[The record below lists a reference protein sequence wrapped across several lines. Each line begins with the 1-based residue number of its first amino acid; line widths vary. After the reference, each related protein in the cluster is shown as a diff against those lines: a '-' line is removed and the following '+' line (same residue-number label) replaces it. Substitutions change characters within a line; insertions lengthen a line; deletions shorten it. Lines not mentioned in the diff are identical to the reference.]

1 MTNPAATST
10 VVPARARHTVPDEP
24 RRTTVAAS
32 ARSLAPDLA
41 RGALL
46 LFIALANVWGY
57 LHGRELSAL
66 GDRPLDAT
74 GVDRLVDGLTTLLVD
89 DRSRPMFAIL
99 YGFGIATMA
108 TRLAARG
115 RDARGVRKVLAR
127 RSVGL
132 IVLGLVHAA
141 LLFPY
146 DILAPYGVTGL
157 LALALVNRSRAALLR
172 WFWGS
177 LALMLAV
184 FVPVVYGWVT
194 FGGGAGEPSAD
205 YVTSAVERVGNAAM
219 QSAMS
224 GLLLLFVPQVV
235 TGILLARSGWLTD
248 PARHRA
254 RLGRTALVTGLVV
267 LVVNVPHALAVAQ
280 VWQPQGKVG
289 PTLMLVHEVSGM
301 AGGFAYVCLF
311 GWFAAAWADRRRGR
325 TVQAVAAVG
334 QRSLTSYLLQSVMFA
349 PLLSAW
355 GLGWG
360 AHLGTAQAAALAVG
374 VWLVT
379 VAVAVALSRAGRT
392 GPFEALLRRWT
403 YAPRPR

>member
-1 MTNPAATST
+1 MTNLAVTST
-10 VVPARARHTVPDEP
+10 VTPARARHAVLDEP
-24 RRTTVAAS
+24 RHAPTAAP

-46 LFIALANVWGY
+46 LFIALSNVWGY
-57 LHGRELSAL
+57 LHGRALSEL
-66 GDRPLDAT
+66 GDRPLDAS
-74 GVDRLVDGLTTLLVD
+74 GLDRLVDGLTTLLVD

-115 RDARGVRKVLAR
+115 RDERGVRRVLAR

-132 IVLGLVHAA
+132 IVLGLVHAL
-141 LLFPY
+141 LLFPF
-146 DILAPYGVTGL
+146 DILTPYGVTGL

-184 FVPVVYGWVT
+184 FLPVTYGWFA
-194 FGGGAGEPSAD
+194 FGGEGDFSTD
-205 YVTSAVERVGNAAM
+205 YLTSAVERVVNAA
-219 QSAMS
+219 AT
-224 GLLLLFVPQVV
+224 GVLAGVVLLFVPQVV
-235 TGILLARSGWLTD
+235 AGILLARSGWLTD
-248 PARHRA
+248 PARYRA

-267 LVVNVPHALAVAQ
+267 LVAGVPHALTVAQ
-280 VWQPQGKVG
+280 VWEPGFHTG
-289 PTLMLVHEVSGM
+289 RTAMLVHEVAGL

-311 GWFAAAWADRRRGR
+311 GWLAAVWADRRRGP
-325 TVQAVAAVG
+325 AVHAVVAVG

-403 YAPRPR
+403 YARDPR

>member
-1 MTNPAATST
+1 M
-10 VVPARARHTVPDEP
+10 
-24 RRTTVAAS
+24 
-32 ARSLAPDLA
+32 
-41 RGALL
+41 
-46 LFIALANVWGY
+46 WGY
-57 LHGRELSAL
+57 LHGRELTAL

-74 GVDRLVDGLTTLLVD
+74 AVDRLVDGLTTLLVD

-115 RDARGVRKVLAR
+115 RDARGVRRVLAR

-132 IVLGLVHAA
+132 VVLGLVHAA

-157 LALALVNRSRAALLR
+157 LALALVNRSRGALLR
-172 WFWGS
+172 WFAGS
-177 LALMLAV
+177 LALMTVV
-184 FVPVVYGWVT
+184 FVPVVYGWVS
-194 FGGGAGEPSAD
+194 FGGGTGEPSAD
-205 YVTSAVERVGNAAM
+205 YVTSAVERVTSGAT
-219 QSAMS
+219 QSLMS

-254 RLGRTALVTGLVV
+254 RLGRTALVVGLGV

-280 VWQPQGKVG
+280 AWQPRGPVG
-289 PTLMLVHEVSGM
+289 PTLMLVHELSGM

-311 GWFAAAWADRRRGR
+311 GWFAAAWADRRRSR
-325 TVQAVAAVG
+325 VVHAVAAVG

-379 VAVAVALSRAGRT
+379 VVVAVALSRAGRT

-403 YAPRPR
+403 YGGRPR

>member
-1 MTNPAATST
+1 MTSSAVTST
-10 VVPARARHTVPDEP
+10 VTPAPARHAAPDDP
-24 RRTTVAAS
+24 RSTPVAAP

-46 LFIALANVWGY
+46 LFIALSNVWGY
-57 LHGRELSAL
+57 LHGRELSEL
-66 GDRPLDAT
+66 GERPVDAT
-74 GVDRLVDGLTTLLVD
+74 GIDHLVDGLTTLLVD

-99 YGFGIATMA
+99 YGFGIATIA
-108 TRLAARG
+108 SRLAARG
-115 RDARGVRKVLAR
+115 QDERGVRRVLRR

-132 IVLGLVHAA
+132 IVLGLLHAL

-146 DILAPYGVTGL
+146 DILTAYGVTGL
-157 LALALVNRSRAALLR
+157 IALALVNRSRVVLLR

-184 FVPVVYGWVT
+184 FVPVVYGWFA
-194 FGGGAGEPSAD
+194 FGGEGDFSTD
-205 YVTSAVERVGNAAM
+205 YLTSAVERVVNGAATGVL
-219 QSAMS
+219 A
-224 GLLLLFVPQVV
+224 GVVLLFVPQVV

-248 PARHRA
+248 PTRHRA

-267 LVVNVPHALAVAQ
+267 LVAGAPHALSVAQ
-280 VWQPQGKVG
+280 VWEPGFYAG
-289 PTLMLVHEVSGM
+289 RTAMLVHEVAGM

-311 GWFAAAWADRRRGR
+311 GWLAAVWADRRRGPA
-325 TVQAVAAVG
+325 VQAVAAVG
-334 QRSLTSYLLQSVMFA
+334 ERSLTSYLLQSVMFA

-355 GLGWG
+355 GLGLG

-379 VAVAVALSRAGRT
+379 VAVAVALSAAGRT
-392 GPFEALLRRWT
+392 GPFEVLLRRWAYGGRT
-403 YAPRPR
+403 G

>member
-1 MTNPAATST
+1 MTDDAATST
-10 VVPARARHTVPDEP
+10 VAPSRARHAVLDEP
-24 RRTTVAAS
+24 RPSTAAPV
-32 ARSLAPDLA
+32 RSLAPDLA

-46 LFIALANVWGY
+46 LFIALANVWSY
-57 LHGRELSAL
+57 LHGRELAAI

-108 TRLAARG
+108 TRLTARG
-115 RDARGVRKVLAR
+115 NDARGVRRVLAR
-127 RSVGL
+127 RSVAL
-132 IVLGLVHAA
+132 IVLGLLHAA

-157 LALALVNRSRAALLR
+157 LALALVDRSRVALLR

-177 LALMLAV
+177 LTLMLVV
-184 FVPVVYGWVT
+184 FVPVVYGWVS
-194 FGGGAGEPSAD
+194 FGGGTGEPTAD
-205 YVTSAVERVGNAAM
+205 YLASAVERVGDAAT

-235 TGILLARSGWLTD
+235 MGILLARSGWLTD

-254 RLGRTALVTGLVV
+254 RLGRTALVSGLVV
-267 LVVNVPHALAVAQ
+267 LVVNVPHALAVAR
-280 VWQPQGKVG
+280 VWEPSFYVG
-289 PTLMLVHEVSGM
+289 RTTMLVHEVSGM

-311 GWFAAAWADRRRGR
+311 GWLAAVWADRRRGAA
-325 TVQAVAAVG
+325 VQAVAAVG

-360 AHLGTAQAAALAVG
+360 AHLGTAQAAALAIG

-392 GPFEALLRRWT
+392 GPFEVLLRRWT
-403 YAPRPR
+403 YGRR